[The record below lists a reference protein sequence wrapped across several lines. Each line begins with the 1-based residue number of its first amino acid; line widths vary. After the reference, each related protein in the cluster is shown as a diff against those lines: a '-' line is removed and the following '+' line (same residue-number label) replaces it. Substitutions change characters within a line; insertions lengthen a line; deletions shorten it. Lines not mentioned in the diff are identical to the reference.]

1 MKRKMKRRLC
11 SLLLAFALLPAV
23 APAEV
28 VGRDGMYADRYI
40 HRIEAPNGQA
50 LYYLSTEEDA
60 FVTAR
65 DVNFDGV
72 DDLVVFSAR
81 GASNAWVLF
90 FVWDG
95 NAYVRATWDAGE
107 DTGLPNYE
115 LLPED
120 GLLLA
125 SCDDGLAGGLHR
137 YWLYRWEGTD
147 LRLVRSAVSEM
158 DQETAI
164 DAQAGT
170 IVTTVRNNRMSVRVT
185 EPDGQGGY
193 RVLWEGIVTEEQAA
207 NDPQAFS
214 QEEVA
219 FWQGFSRSPIL

>member
-60 FVTAR
+60 FVTAQ

-120 GLLLA
+120 GLP
-125 SCDDGLAGGLHR
+125 AGPAA
-137 YWLYRWEGTD
+137 T
-147 LRLVRSAVSEM
+147 
-158 DQETAI
+158 TAW
-164 DAQAGT
+164 QAGFT
-170 IVTTVRNNRMSVRVT
+170 ATGCT
-185 EPDGQGGY
+185 GG
-193 RVLWEGIVTEEQAA
+193 RGRTCALCAA
-207 NDPQAFS
+207 
-214 QEEVA
+214 
-219 FWQGFSRSPIL
+219 R

>member
-72 DDLVVFSAR
+72 DRPCCILMH
-81 GASNAWVLF
+81 GA
-90 FVWDG
+90 
-95 NAYVRATWDAGE
+95 RATPGFCSLYGTGTRMCARPG
-107 DTGLPNYE
+107 TRARIRGLPNYE

-137 YWLYRWEGTD
+137 YWLYRWEGTGP
-147 LRLVRSAVSEM
+147 APC
-158 DQETAI
+158 
-164 DAQAGT
+164 AQRGE
-170 IVTTVRNNRMSVRVT
+170 RNGPGNG
-185 EPDGQGGY
+185 D
-193 RVLWEGIVTEEQAA
+193 
-207 NDPQAFS
+207 
-214 QEEVA
+214 
-219 FWQGFSRSPIL
+219 

>member
-1 MKRKMKRRLC
+1 MKKDMKKLLC
-11 SLLLAFALLPAV
+11 ALFLVLLLLPAA

-40 HRIEAPNGQA
+40 HRIEAPNGQV
-50 LYYLSTEEDA
+50 LYYLSTEEDV
-60 FVTAR
+60 FVTAQ
-65 DVNFDGV
+65 DVNFDGAE
-72 DDLVVFSAR
+72 DLVVSSAR

-95 NAYVRATWDAGE
+95 SAYVRATWDAGE

-120 GLLLA
+120 GLVLA
-125 SCDDGLAGGLHR
+125 SSNDGMAGGLHR

-147 LRLVRSAVSEM
+147 LRLVRSAVSEA
-158 DQETAI
+158 DQETVF
-164 DAQAGT
+164 DTQAGT
-170 IVTTVRNNRMSVRVT
+170 FVTTVHNDRMSVRVT

-214 QEEVA
+214 QEEAA
-219 FWQGFSRSPIL
+219 FWQGISRSPVL